1 MISKFFD
8 GFSDLVAGQLID
20 TRKGKLGHC
29 IPVLAKWTIPMALS
43 VVLIFLV
50 PENNLI
56 LQIIFIFVTYNLF
69 NTIFYTYI
77 CMAHASL
84 PTYVTNDSIER
95 SKMLAISML
104 FAAATQSV
112 VAGYILPV
120 LNFFGG
126 MQNRMAWIKATILF
140 GFIGCAFLFLSVI
153 FVKERVDNTAPP
165 ENMLQGVKAAFKNKY
180 WILTLLLNI
189 CNNVILIFNLQVSVY
204 YLKDVVENPGLMAAF
219 VSLSNL
225 PGVVLMLIVPAV
237 LGKVSKRTIVFGGTI
252 LMIISQIAFIFS
264 PSDNV
269 TLLLG
274 TGLLRGIGFGLSM
287 GLAGA
292 MIADCIDYGEWK
304 TGIRVQGVLFF
315 ANSVGQKIGQGILT
329 SLFGFFLTIIGY
341 DGLKAVQSAQTIQG
355 ISLFFKYVPLIF
367 AIIMAVIVYLF
378 NVEKKLPDIQK
389 ELENRKLSSQTKNG
403 A

>member
-1 MISKFFD
+1 
-8 GFSDLVAGQLID
+8 
-20 TRKGKLGHC
+20 
-29 IPVLAKWTIPMALS
+29 
-43 VVLIFLV
+43 
-50 PENNLI
+50 
-56 LQIIFIFVTYNLF
+56 
-69 NTIFYTYI
+69 
-77 CMAHASL
+77 
-84 PTYVTNDSIER
+84 
-95 SKMLAISML
+95 
-104 FAAATQSV
+104 
-112 VAGYILPV
+112 
-120 LNFFGG
+120 
-126 MQNRMAWIKATILF
+126 
-140 GFIGCAFLFLSVI
+140 
-153 FVKERVDNTAPP
+153 
-165 ENMLQGVKAAFKNKY
+165 
-180 WILTLLLNI
+180 
-189 CNNVILIFNLQVSVY
+189 
-204 YLKDVVENPGLMAAF
+204 MAAF
-219 VSLSNL
+219 VSVSNL

-274 TGLLRGIGFGLSM
+274 TGLLCGIGFGLSM

-304 TGIRVQGVLFF
+304 TEIRVQGVLFS

-355 ISLFFKYVPLIF
+355 INLFFKYVPLIF

-389 ELENRKLSSQTKNG
+389 ELENRKLSSQTKNE